1 MMPFGHFTWGGG
13 AWSPDALYATFTLH
27 REPERVAVAQP
38 AMQIGAGSEQWRPEQ
53 THPGRLVD
61 HVVEV
66 GRASGCVSGTQ
77 TSSRS
82 SCAHVAMSRSPPYQ
96 RVNCIGKYLG
106 SCWSNEALECP
117 PSLGAVSP
125 PGQR

>member
-61 HVVEV
+61 HVVEG
-66 GRASGCVSGTQ
+66 GRASGCGSGGETA
-77 TSSRS
+77 SRS
-82 SCAHVAMSRSPPYQ
+82 SCAHVAMSRSPPCQ
-96 RVNCIGKYLG
+96 RVNGQRRGRARVYRAG
-106 SCWSNEALECP
+106 SCAMVLLDST
-117 PSLGAVSP
+117 AV
-125 PGQR
+125 